1 MNKERTFEEI
11 AKRLSVVKTEQDTII
26 IKATDEGVEVLASKG
41 YIISGYMLRAIHDI
55 AEEFMVKYYV
65 TTDIDGNPYVMIYL

>member
-11 AKRLSVVKTEQDTII
+11 AKRLSEVKTEKDPII
-26 IKATDEGVEVLASKG
+26 IKATDEEVKVLASRG
-41 YIISGYMLRAIHDI
+41 DIIHSYMLRAIHDI
-55 AEEFMVKYYV
+55 AEEFMAKYYV